1 MRVSKRPNSED
12 FWSNLVEATLQFLRR
27 PSFDY
32 LGIGY
37 VFDRA
42 WKLVRRPAE
51 FGSGNST

>member
-51 FGSGNST
+51 FGAGNST